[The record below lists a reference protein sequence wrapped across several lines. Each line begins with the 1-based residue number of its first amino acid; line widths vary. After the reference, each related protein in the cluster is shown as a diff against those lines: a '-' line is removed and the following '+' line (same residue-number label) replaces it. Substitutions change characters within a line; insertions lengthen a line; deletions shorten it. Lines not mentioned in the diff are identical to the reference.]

1 MNRVIVFLVLAI
13 GSAPAWATDIHVA
26 AQQIDALLAQDWQ
39 KHSLEGN
46 PPASDEI
53 FVRRVHLDLV
63 GRIPTHEETVSF
75 LHDTQTDKRAQLIDR
90 LLASEGYTMHQF
102 HFYADL
108 LRVLSKGTY
117 NGDAGRVTG
126 MSYVEFIKDSVRSN
140 KPYDQLVRELV
151 SAQGKAW
158 ENGAV
163 GYYQRDRGMPL
174 DNLALATRI
183 FLGTRI
189 ECAQCHNHPFDQWT
203 QMQFH
208 QMAAYTYGVQTTFGI
223 YSPAFNGMFA
233 LQRKRRE
240 QAGRSPDDEVHLRQ
254 AINEMIVPIK
264 HAYVSHRPQ
273 QLRLPHDYSYQDA
286 KPKSVVKAATLFGA
300 PAEFSLKTSPLESFA
315 AWLTSPENP
324 RFTTVVANRWWKKLF
339 GLGLIEPVDELTD
352 STLAVNPPLMEHL
365 RRLMIAQRYDVK
377 AFLRVLC
384 NTQAYQREVTRKELA
399 AGEVSHFTGP
409 LLRRMSAEQMWDSFT
424 TLINTAPDLPNLPL
438 REASDVFL
446 TSSRKL
452 GEALEH
458 LTPEELLQSA
468 DVTSEVFR
476 AHAAQ
481 FKVLQQQIADARK
494 REDKAAVSVLA
505 RELGT
510 LRQAEIKTAD
520 ENIHT
525 PAVLKLSKQ
534 SRQAGVG
541 YQKIEVPGYMPKDFR
556 AEQDAQRQFFLEE
569 SKRFGIPAS
578 KQDVY
583 VKHRQDM
590 MRVWPRAAEID
601 SPAPIGHALREFGQS
616 DRDAVENA
624 NHDASVPQALVMMN
638 GPMLP
643 NILNVWSQL
652 RLVVK
657 QARYPDDQVEAVYV
671 TLFSRK
677 PTTDEKARWSKS
689 QADGGVNQIE
699 DLIYALLNTQQFIFI
714 Q

>member
-1 MNRVIVFLVLAI
+1 MNRVIIFLVLLA
-13 GSAPAWATDIHVA
+13 GLAPARAEDTGA
-26 AQQIDALLAQDWQ
+26 AAKQIDELLAQDWQ
-39 KHSLEGN
+39 KHSLQGN
-46 PPASDEI
+46 APASDEI
-53 FVRRVHLDLV
+53 FVRRIHLDLV
-63 GRIPTHEETVSF
+63 GRIPTHGETVSF
-75 LHDTQTDKRAQLIDR
+75 LNDTHPGKRAQLIDR

-126 MSYVEFIKDSVRSN
+126 MSYVEYLKDSVRTN

-151 SAQGKAW
+151 TAQGKAW

-233 LQRKRRE
+233 LQKKRRE
-240 QAGRSPDDEVHLRQ
+240 QAGTSTDDEVHLRQ
-254 AINEMIVPIK
+254 AFNEMIVPIK
-264 HAYVSHRPQ
+264 HAYVRRNPM
-273 QLRLPHDYSYQDA
+273 QLRLPHDYAYHDA
-286 KPKSVVKAATLFGA
+286 EPKAVVKAATLFGA
-300 PAEFSLKTSPLESFA
+300 PAEFSLKTNPLESFA

-324 RFTTVVANRWWKKLF
+324 RFTTVIANRWWKKLF
-339 GLGLIEPVDELTD
+339 GMGLIEPVDEIMDGTV
-352 STLAVNPPLMEHL
+352 AANPALMEHL
-365 RRLMIAQRYDVK
+365 RRLMLAQRYDVK

-384 NTQAYQREVTRKELA
+384 NTQAYQREVTRQELA
-399 AGEVSHFTGP
+399 AGEVCHFTGP
-409 LLRRMSAEQMWDSFT
+409 LLRRMSAEQMWDSFI

-438 REASDVFL
+438 REATDVFL
-446 TSSRKL
+446 ANSRKL

-458 LTPEELLQSA
+458 LTPEELLESA
-468 DVTSEVFR
+468 QVTSEVFR

-481 FKVLQQQIADARK
+481 FKVLQQQLAEARK
-494 REDKAAVSVLA
+494 REDKAAMAALA
-505 RELGT
+505 RELSA
-510 LRQAEIKTAD
+510 LRQAEIQTAD
-520 ENIHT
+520 ENIYS
-525 PAVLKLSKQ
+525 PAVLKLSPQ
-534 SRQAGVG
+534 ARQTGEG
-541 YQKIEVPGYMPKDFR
+541 YRKIEVPGYMPKDFG
-556 AEQDAQRQFFLEE
+556 AERVAQMQLFVEE
-569 SKRFGIPAS
+569 SKRFGIPAGQ
-578 KQDVY
+578 QDAY

-590 MRVWPRAAEID
+590 MRLWPRAVELD
-601 SPAPIGHALREFGQS
+601 SPAPAGHALREFGQS
-616 DRDAVENA
+616 DRDTVENA
-624 NHDASVPQALVMMN
+624 NHDASVPQALVLMN
-638 GPMLP
+638 GPMLAG
-643 NILNVWSQL
+643 ILNPWSQL
-652 RLVVK
+652 RLAVK
-657 QARYPDDQVEAVYV
+657 QGRYPDDQVDAVYL

-677 PTTDEKARWSKS
+677 PTADETARWSKA
-689 QADGGVNQIE
+689 QTQGVNQIE